1 MKALDRSLASRN
13 YQKTASLLNL
23 PHTCLDEFF
32 SISMH
37 TVYSTASRGPLVAV
51 CVLFYLNLKLNKH
64 LFGFVFLWEL
74 EVGMGFQLLF
84 SLPSCRILPSG

>member
-1 MKALDRSLASRN
+1 MKALDRSLAIRI
-13 YQKTASLLNL
+13 YQKTASLLNF

-51 CVLFYLNLKLNKH
+51 CVLFYLNLKLNRET
-64 LFGFVFLWEL
+64 FVWFCFPMG
-74 EVGMGFQLLF
+74 VGSRNGLSVAVFT
-84 SLPSCRILPSG
+84 P